1 MQQSKFL
8 RAIEAFIKFQAA
20 KGGTARSLA
29 ISVKDEAECQ
39 VLLCAIIDFIYRKF
53 DNCCTIR
60 LVFTNACHDDS
71 SRKYIIAASPESPHD
86 NKLDCN
92 SYFGLIAYL
101 VERMRHRTG

>member
-1 MQQSKFL
+1 MVSLAPYKNRQDQIYVALLARFQHAAMHNRKFL
-8 RAIEAFIKFQAA
+8 RAIEAFIKSQAA

-60 LVFTNACHDDS
+60 LVFTND
-71 SRKYIIAASPESPHD
+71 R
-86 NKLDCN
+86 
-92 SYFGLIAYL
+92 
-101 VERMRHRTG
+101 

>member
-39 VLLCAIIDFIYRKF
+39 FSQMRAMMTGKV
-53 DNCCTIR
+53 
-60 LVFTNACHDDS
+60 
-71 SRKYIIAASPESPHD
+71 
-86 NKLDCN
+86 
-92 SYFGLIAYL
+92 YL
-101 VERMRHRTG
+101 T